1 MALWKVTCLE
11 NEYPGMWQRW
21 YRQQCVGIGWPPHD
35 GFKLEGP
42 TKGGRGWSRARKA
55 LREVE
60 VNDYVIVALQNNR
73 VGRLGQVTGKAIA
86 DSEWKPLVPEN
97 PRYLPHGEMGRR
109 ILVRWDLTVGP
120 DGLDTVVALPTGI
133 RFNSGELRSTLTC
146 IRSHTVRDLREAMND
161 QANWVGLLSH
171 FVYEQALSGY
181 IAAYPHHL
189 EDGLARHP
197 NDKIRERVFDDC
209 SRLDVLLIDRN
220 DVPVI
225 VECKQ
230 GEPTIA
236 NLTQIRNY
244 MHRLERE
251 TGVVPRGILVHGGA
265 RKLRADVAEA
275 SKVSPKVE
283 LVKYNLDVTFVGS
296 S

>member
-1 MALWKVTCLE
+1 MALWKVACLE

-42 TKGGRGWSRARKA
+42 TKGGPGWSRARAALKA
-55 LREVE
+55 VA
-60 VNDYVIVALQNNR
+60 VNDYVVVALRNNR
-73 VGRLGQVTGKAIA
+73 VGRLGQVTGKTIA
-86 DSEWKPLVPEN
+86 DSEWDPLVPKS
-97 PRYLPHGEMGRR
+97 RDLPQGEMGRR

-120 DGLDTVVALPTGI
+120 DGLDAVVALPTGI
-133 RFNSGELRSTLTC
+133 RFTSGELRPTLSS
-146 IRSHTVRDLREAMND
+146 IRSHSVQELRGAMND
-161 QANWVGLLSH
+161 QANWVGLLTH
-171 FVYEQALSGY
+171 FAYEQALSGY
-181 IAAYPHHL
+181 IAAYPHRL
-189 EDGLARHP
+189 EDGLAPHP
-197 NDKIRERVFDDC
+197 NDKIRERVFNDR

-220 DVPVI
+220 EVPVI

-251 TGVVPRGILVHGGA
+251 TGVVPRGILVHGGS
-265 RKLRADVAEA
+265 RKLRADVAEE
-275 SKVSPKVE
+275 SKVPPKVE
-283 LVKYNLDVTFVGS
+283 LVQYSLEVAFVGS